1 MANQRIFIIDN
12 REFPDPDAAQPY
24 GPFTM
29 TPEDVRQYYAAYFA
43 ELSNAETKE
52 SKRPDPAA
60 LARLKAA
67 GKTDAEA
74 EAAVKTEEHGMQDIF
89 EFKKRVGT
97 KGEGPNPERAHY
109 VASGPVT
116 CPKCGKKV
124 CFLGHF
130 EGNPM
135 CNDCVETELRL
146 TYVQMEAKGYIKIT
160 KTGVIIT
167 ELGMDVWRQA
177 SGI

>member
-12 REFPDPDAAQPY
+12 REFSDPDAAQPY

-52 SKRPDPAA
+52 SKRPDPAV
-60 LARLKAA
+60 LARLKAT
-67 GKTDAEA
+67 GMTD
-74 EAAVKTEEHGMQDIF
+74 EAAATAAKAEEHGMQDIF

-97 KGEGPNPERAHY
+97 KGNDL

-130 EGNPM
+130 EDKLM

-146 TYVQMEAKGYIKIT
+146 ALVDMEAKGFVQIT
-160 KTGVIIT
+160 KKGVIIT
-167 ELGMDVWRQA
+167 ERGMQAWREVGGRQ
-177 SGI
+177 